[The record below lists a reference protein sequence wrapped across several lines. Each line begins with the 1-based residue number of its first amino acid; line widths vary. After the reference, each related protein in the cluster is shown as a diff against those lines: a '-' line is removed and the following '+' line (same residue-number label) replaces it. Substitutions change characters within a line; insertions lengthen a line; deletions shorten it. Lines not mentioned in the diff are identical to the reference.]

1 MTLAASAV
9 YRGTDENPCSA
20 ASSRFAKEE
29 SKTIRS
35 QSSRR
40 IDAQRRPNLP
50 YPMTATDRAGMSVI
64 SRAFYVPLEIRPLDL
79 QMPRQR
85 IDRRVHVLRA
95 RRDVKREAQPPRTG
109 DTDDV
114 RRLHQSG
121 HLIVGERR
129 HNRGVRSR

>member
-64 SRAFYVPLEIRPLDL
+64 SRAFYVPPEIRPLDV
-79 QMPRQR
+79 QMARQC
-85 IDRRVHVLRA
+85 IDRRVDVVRA
-95 RRDVKREAQPPRTG
+95 CRDVKRQAQSASAG

-114 RRLHQSG
+114 RGRHQC
-121 HLIVGERR
+121 
-129 HNRGVRSR
+129 